1 MPSIQSNSA
10 LTHPGDVHQ
19 WHARQFP
26 QPTDLGNP
34 NSPSFTSSPAFIA
47 TIVLVVGFGVGFII
61 TIVRKVRAT
70 QRIAPHPIVQAPP
83 GAQRGPVIAD
93 ILAGHTQTTTTNR
106 LSCAHDN
113 DRRSRT
119 LSDGGLTQVDQPSRI
134 IIHRDAGPSPR
145 NDEAIPDELPPPYSS
160 VGSP

>member
-19 WHARQFP
+19 WHARQSSGST
-26 QPTDLGNP
+26 TDT
-34 NSPSFTSSPAFIA
+34 SAFTNNPAFIA
-47 TIVLVVGFGVGFII
+47 AMVFTCAVFGVMFIAV
-61 TIVRKVRAT
+61 VRRMRAA
-70 QRIAPHPIVQAPP
+70 QRSSRVPPLPIVQAPP

-119 LSDGGLTQVDQPSRI
+119 LSDGGVTQVDQPSRT
-134 IIHRDAGPSPR
+134 IIHRDAGPSPQ
-145 NDEAIPDELPPPYSS
+145 NEEAIPDELPPPYSS
-160 VGSP
+160 IGSP